1 MSWSPRRVASSWRL
15 RFRAVSC
22 RSELALRSAI
32 RPESIVAPCQP
43 EARAARRRLALLLL
57 FLLQVPGLPAR
68 AEVRGAAIER
78 GEAMPAARTAQPVFG
93 PVEHE
98 PLEANPVLTGTF
110 GETRGAHFHAGLD
123 YSTGRQVG
131 VPLFAPLAGVIERAR
146 SSGVGYGRSL
156 YLRAADGRLF
166 VYGHLDAFEEP
177 LASFVSAAQES
188 SGQYEQDLWL
198 EPGRFRVAAGQRLGW
213 SGESGIGDPHLHF
226 EVRRGDMAI
235 NPLLAGIAILDTLRP
250 VIDAVSIEPRNA
262 QSRIDGRA
270 VARRVTFG
278 PIPDTVRVRG
288 EARVVVEARDP
299 GDRRADME
307 PYEISMEWNGHYV
320 ACRFDSISWAT
331 DMDEAD
337 FIYDRGRSVP
347 TRRHAVRLWAPAG
360 FRPRVIESDIAT
372 SLEAGTI
379 GFEESRPFVTLR
391 IAASD
396 FAGNRIERSLVL
408 AFSAAPAGA
417 PPGAPVARRGTNA
430 GFEWS
435 FPAEALFEATDVRAT
450 ALAMPAA
457 AGELRPLSRAIALE
471 PVWLAMRGPLTIR
484 APLLPGVRRV
494 GLYQNTG
501 SGWDLVRTERDTAR
515 RQRIGE
521 THRLG
526 RFALFADR
534 LAPRLRARAVGTARN
549 ADAPYSRWAVEVAV
563 VEDGSGMDPRASYFV
578 VDGRRRPAEWDN
590 EKRVLRWRPLAP
602 PEPGTHRYLAVAR
615 DRAGNSGRLAG
626 SFVLD

>member
-1 MSWSPRRVASSWRL
+1 M
-15 RFRAVSC
+15 
-22 RSELALRSAI
+22 RSAI
-32 RPESIVAPCQP
+32 RLEAIVAGC
-43 EARAARRRLALLLL
+43 EAVGPLARSRLALLLL
-57 FLLQVPGLPAR
+57 LLLQVPGLPAH

-78 GEAMPAARTAQPVFG
+78 GEARSAARTAQPVFG

-98 PLEANPVLTGTF
+98 PLGAIPVLTGTF

-131 VPLFAPLAGVIERAR
+131 VPLYAPLAGVIERAR

-156 YLRAADGRLF
+156 YLRAPDGRLF

-307 PYEISMEWNGHYV
+307 PYEISMEWDGHYV

-360 FRPRVIESDIAT
+360 FRPRVIESDIPT
-372 SLEAGTI
+372 SLEAGTL
-379 GFEESRPFVTLR
+379 GAEGSHPYLTLR
-391 IAASD
+391 VAARD
-396 FAGNRIERSLVL
+396 FAGNRVERSLVL
-408 AFSAAPAGA
+408 AFSVAAGPASP
-417 PPGAPVARRGTNA
+417 PPGSPVARRGTTP

-435 FPAEALFEATDVRAT
+435 FPAEALFEPTDVRAT
-450 ALAMPAA
+450 ALPMPAA
-457 AGELRPLSRAIALE
+457 AGELHPLSRAISLE

-515 RQRIGE
+515 RQLVGE

-534 LAPRLRARAVGTARN
+534 LAPRLRARAVASARN
-549 ADAPYSRWAVEVAV
+549 PDAPYSRWAVEVAV
-563 VEDGSGMDPRASYFV
+563 VEDGSGMDPRASYFI

-602 PEPGTHRYLAVAR
+602 PEAGAHRFVAVAR
-615 DRAGNSGRLAG
+615 DRAGNSARLSG